1 MDRKKNRWKYG
12 IWSAFVTILG
22 VLLAVILVWVA
33 ERATERF
40 GLKFDLTAND
50 RYAISEQSVSW
61 LKKLDQ
67 FKTQKYCTYFKTSV
81 FNVGACYLHMGKQLF
96 GKRIYCAYYAV
107 SYYFYRKNIV

>member
-40 GLKFDLTAND
+40 GLKFEFD
-50 RYAISEQSVSW
+50 
-61 LKKLDQ
+61 
-67 FKTQKYCTYFKTSV
+67 
-81 FNVGACYLHMGKQLF
+81 
-96 GKRIYCAYYAV
+96 GKRQVRNFRTECFVAQKVRSGCKDYC
-107 SYYFYRKNIV
+107 SCK